1 MNLRYRNINT
11 VDIDVQFMHIEGIY
25 MYLFP
30 SHIFE
35 EAAKPGRNCGKK
47 HRRGFDHTTI
57 FAPD

>member
-35 EAAKPGRNCGKK
+35 EAAKPGRNCSKK
-47 HRRGFDHTTI
+47 H
-57 FAPD
+57 